1 MDSQCTSDID
11 VVLNLSG
18 INILYATKHA
28 FVTVLWASTA
38 VPVSEPGSAS
48 ILLLAPQE
56 IGESHKHPDSWFL
69 IKSPF
74 VSLSHSLHPNEVE
87 HARGALPLGWDDNNN
102 TVTFSVE
109 YQAFQISF
117 ANSAMYW
124 CFKYMANCHSYH
136 VQSTKYAFDEKMIFD
151 DFLRCKI
158 PGQVPVG
165 MPGPR
170 AEAAAVTDHQV

>member
-1 MDSQCTSDID
+1 MDSEFTCDTHG

-18 INILYATKHA
+18 VNILYATEHA

-38 VPVSEPGSAS
+38 VPVSEPAPAS

-56 IGESHKHPDSWFL
+56 IGESPWFL

-74 VSLSHSLHPNEVE
+74 VSLGRSLRPNEVE
-87 HARGALPLGWDDNNN
+87 RARGALPLGWDDNNN

-109 YQAFQISF
+109 YQSFRISF

-124 CFKYMANCHSYH
+124 CFKYMANCHSYR
-136 VQSTKYAFDEKMIFD
+136 VRSSKYAFDETMLLE

-158 PGQVPVG
+158 PGQVPIG
-165 MPGPR
+165 MPGPS
-170 AEAAAVTDHQV
+170 AEVAAVTDHQETV